1 MKKIKKIIRNLLFRY
16 YSLSILK
23 KFLLAPMFGL
33 ILVLPFYIF
42 VFLNMLEMKQSVN
55 DVNDE
60 LLPLQE
66 ISFNNILLLEKIV
79 NEMNSAVSAKEVEW
93 IAASDKNAD
102 KIRENLNRYI
112 QSSYKKE
119 IKEGFT
125 AFNNYYKTAKE
136 VSAKIIQ
143 NDQCYANIENDTKI
157 LIQNYN
163 EIDGLFKSLKL
174 KIKNDIEKN
183 FNSLY
188 CNTNF
193 ILFNGNFIFSVW
205 FFISTLIILL
215 VYRDI
220 KYKIKKIVDDSKEIA
235 SGDVDFEKRLC
246 IVSYDELGQIV
257 KSINIFI
264 NKLHKNHEEL
274 SDAKK
279 VLDSLYITD
288 RLTNVYNRVKI
299 DEIIDIELKK
309 KKRYDHVCSVILID
323 VDYFKLVNDTYGHLV
338 GDSILKEFA
347 VLIKESVRD
356 TDFVGR
362 WGGEEFII
370 VCPQTDQ
377 NGALSLA
384 EHLRSKIEE
393 FYFTTVG
400 KKTASFGIATCTDN
414 DDAQSIIDNADKAL
428 YRAKGGGRNQVV
440 FYN

>member
-1 MKKIKKIIRNLLFRY
+1 MKKIKKIIKHLLFRY

-23 KFLLAPMFGL
+23 KFLLAPLLGL

-42 VFLNMLEMKQSVN
+42 IFLNMLEMKQSVN
-55 DVNDE
+55 SVNDE
-60 LLPLQE
+60 LMPLQE

-93 IAASDKNAD
+93 IDDSNKHAD
-102 KIRENLNRYI
+102 KIRENLNRYKE
-112 QSSYKKE
+112 SSYKRE
-119 IKEGFT
+119 IKESIT
-125 AFNNYYKTAKE
+125 AFNNYYRTVKE
-136 VSAKIIQ
+136 VSAKIVL
-143 NDQCYANIENDTKI
+143 NDQCYTNIENDTKV
-157 LIQNYN
+157 LVQNYN

-174 KIKNDIEKN
+174 QIKNDIEKN

-193 ILFNGNFIFSVW
+193 ILFNGNFIFSIW
-205 FFISTLIILL
+205 FFISTLIIFL

-220 KYKIKKIVDDSKEIA
+220 RYKINKIVEDSKEIA
-235 SGDVDFEKRLC
+235 RGDVDFEKRLC

-257 KSINIFI
+257 KSINMFI

-279 VLDSLYITD
+279 ELDTLYITD

-299 DEIIDIELKK
+299 DEIIDTELKK
-309 KKRYDHVCSVILID
+309 KKRYDHICSVILID

-347 VLIKESVRD
+347 TLLKESVRD
-356 TDFVGR
+356 TDYVGR

-370 VCPQTDQ
+370 VCPQTDK

-384 EHLRSKIEE
+384 EHLRGKIEE
-393 FYFTTVG
+393 SNFTAVG
-400 KKTASFGIATCTDN
+400 KKTASFGIATCTKE
-414 DDAQSIIDNADKAL
+414 DDIQSLIDNADKAL

-440 FYN
+440 CYN

>member
-1 MKKIKKIIRNLLFRY
+1 MKKIKKIIRNIVFRY
-16 YSLSILK
+16 HALSILK
-23 KFLLAPMFGL
+23 KFLLAPLFGL
-33 ILVLPFYIF
+33 IFVLPFYIF
-42 VFLNMLEMKQSVN
+42 IFLNMLEMKQSVN
-55 DVNDE
+55 SVNNE
-60 LLPLQE
+60 LMPLQE

-93 IAASDKNAD
+93 IDDSNKNAD

-112 QSSYKKE
+112 ESSYKRE
-119 IKEGFT
+119 IKESLT
-125 AFNNYYKTAKE
+125 AFNNYYRTVKE
-136 VSAKIIQ
+136 VSARIVL
-143 NDQCYANIENDTKI
+143 NGQCYTNIENDTKV
-157 LIQNYN
+157 LVQNYN

-174 KIKNDIEKN
+174 QIKNDIEKN

-188 CNTNF
+188 CDTNF
-193 ILFNGNFIFSVW
+193 ILFNGNFIFSIW
-205 FFISTLIILL
+205 FFISTLIIFL

-220 KYKIKKIVDDSKEIA
+220 RYKINKIVEDSKEIA
-235 SGDVDFEKRLC
+235 RGDVDFEKRLC

-257 KSINIFI
+257 KSINMFI

-279 VLDSLYITD
+279 ELDALYITD

-299 DEIIDIELKK
+299 DEIIDTELKK
-309 KKRYDHVCSVILID
+309 KKRYDHICSVILID

-347 VLIKESVRD
+347 TLLKESVRG
-356 TDFVGR
+356 TDYVGR

-377 NGALSLA
+377 SGAFSLA
-384 EHLRSKIEE
+384 EHLRNKIEE
-393 FYFTTVG
+393 FYFTTAG
-400 KKTASFGIATCTDN
+400 KKTASFGIATCTDS

-440 FYN
+440 CYN